1 MCPYVFAVKVE
12 KGPDQPDPVYAEVE
26 PERQFKMKMNIA
38 EGPAVVGG
46 GEFQMRDNVAYGF
59 KNTAGH

>member
-1 MCPYVFAVKVE
+1 MCPYVFAVKVK

-38 EGPAVVGG
+38 EGPAVV
-46 GEFQMRDNVAYGF
+46 RY
-59 KNTAGH
+59 